1 MLRAVSTPRDD
12 VPAPSSDDRAP
23 DIVSIMDIPV
33 TSPIPLLRL
42 KTLACLRRTAAERRR
57 SKKTKE
63 LEDRLSYGKD
73 EIKRLQK
80 LKRRRSSKGLPVST
94 SFTNP
99 MHNLPKLQ
107 EMDEDFHVSK
117 NLRNPCECRSCKHL
131 KRWSSTLQPYRCT
144 DNSCKI
150 AFELFT
156 DMYEH
161 QLEVHGGLDPRSNRV
176 VNDTFRQQRGTLAY
190 PPPTVYAAQ
199 QFMVPSRPPTPWKSM
214 KELDEEAKIVR
225 KKLVDYNQQFY
236 ETPFKLFDM
245 GYKLVKKNGWKE
257 VQWQYQIAM
266 EHFYSGLKFPA
277 SSRGFRDGCPSV
289 ERGRNW
295 LTSTDR
301 KDARVLYP
309 FSLGDKIDVE
319 PEFVLIDTK
328 RDREMQ
334 ENFIEI
340 SDDSGDEDLS
350 TTGGTGTN
358 EKIFKTDDDV
368 EMKAPEDDDNRI
380 ELKAS
385 GGDEGKTTSESK
397 AFDFDSDS
405 DVTVKSETESENE
418 LKTSRTAD
426 ASDSDSDGE
435 GELEPKDSRYGV
447 DETASDSDS
456 SSDDE
461 IDLRA
466 SKVDNDSLV
475 SDSSS
480 DDEVELKAYTHTVT
494 GSDSESNSD
503 SDNDEDPVSSKTKS
517 VLEVFSSS
525 EDSSN
530 DSNVETKLPKDES
543 SQFVSDT
550 ESESGEEHRALNSQD
565 DIFNQLE

>member
-42 KTLACLRRTAAERRR
+42 KTLAYLRRTAAERRR
-57 SKKTKE
+57 SKKTRE

-73 EIKRLQK
+73 ELKRLQK

-94 SFTNP
+94 SFPNP
-99 MHNLPKLQ
+99 MHNLPMLQ

-150 AFELFT
+150 AFESFT

-199 QFMVPSRPPTPWKSM
+199 QFMVPSRPPTP
-214 KELDEEAKIVR
+214 
-225 KKLVDYNQQFY
+225 
-236 ETPFKLFDM
+236 
-245 GYKLVKKNGWKE
+245 
-257 VQWQYQIAM
+257 
-266 EHFYSGLKFPA
+266 
-277 SSRGFRDGCPSV
+277 
-289 ERGRNW
+289 
-295 LTSTDR
+295 
-301 KDARVLYP
+301 
-309 FSLGDKIDVE
+309 
-319 PEFVLIDTK
+319 
-328 RDREMQ
+328 
-334 ENFIEI
+334 
-340 SDDSGDEDLS
+340 
-350 TTGGTGTN
+350 N

-397 AFDFDSDS
+397 AFDFDSGS

-435 GELEPKDSRYGV
+435 GELVPKDSRYGV

-480 DDEVELKAYTHTVT
+480 DDEVELKAYTNTVT

-503 SDNDEDPVSSKTKS
+503 SDNDEGPVSSKTKS

-550 ESESGEEHRALNSQD
+550 ESESGEEHRALNSHD

>member
-199 QFMVPSRPPTPWKSM
+199 QFM
-214 KELDEEAKIVR
+214 
-225 KKLVDYNQQFY
+225 
-236 ETPFKLFDM
+236 
-245 GYKLVKKNGWKE
+245 
-257 VQWQYQIAM
+257 
-266 EHFYSGLKFPA
+266 
-277 SSRGFRDGCPSV
+277 
-289 ERGRNW
+289 
-295 LTSTDR
+295 TSTDR